1 MQCLYIAKPII
12 KDDKAIEDIR
22 KAALIAQK
30 SIDLAFIFCKS
41 GMRTSKI
48 DKEVENILNLK
59 MVILQ
64 ILKFQIMVLP
74 QAYRLEMK

>member
-1 MQCLYIAKPII
+1 MLYIAKPII
-12 KDDKAIEDIR
+12 KDDKAIENIR
-22 KAALIAQK
+22 KAASIAQ
-30 SIDLAFIFCKS
+30 SIDLDFTFCKS
-41 GMRTSKI
+41 GMRASKI